1 MDKLRPFHLIVLAIF
16 GFSAILGLILFANF
30 GGVGGNAQALGR
42 VVIWGTLPQA
52 NMDAVLQTISA
63 NNDAYKEV
71 SYLEVPAQNFSTR
84 LSDALAS
91 GEGPDLALMPLEQVY
106 AERNKLQIIAF
117 SSIPQRTFIDSYLP
131 LFELLLTSEGT
142 YGVPFLADPLVLYY
156 NRTILSSASIVN
168 VPSVWE
174 GVAGLAPTLTVRD
187 NGGTISKSTIALGEY
202 TNIENARAIVSLLLL
217 QSGTPITE
225 MTAQGARAALQGE
238 KNFGSTPAESAVS
251 FYTQFADPAKTVYS
265 WNRSFSNSRQAF
277 ISGDVAFYIGF
288 ASELSYIRSANP
300 NLSFDIAQVPQPASA
315 TARTTYGQGY
325 VFVLPKQA
333 QNSQG
338 AFIVANDFTANAP
351 MQSAANAFY
360 MAPARKALL
369 STSPNSTYEPII
381 YASALTARSWLSPSP
396 VVTDGIFAGMIGNI
410 TSGRLDVSQALNA
423 AQQSL
428 DASIR

>member
-16 GFSAILGLILFANF
+16 GFAAILGLVLFANF

-52 NMDAVLQTISA
+52 TMESVLQSISA
-63 NNDAYKEV
+63 NNDSYKEV
-71 SYLEVPAQNFSTR
+71 SYVEVPAQNFASQ

-91 GEGPDLALMPLEQVY
+91 GTGPDLALMPLEQIY

-117 SSIPQRTFIDSYLP
+117 SSIPQRTFVDSYLP
-131 LFELLLTSEGT
+131 LFEILLTSEGT

-156 NRTILSSASIVN
+156 NRSILSSSNIVN

-174 GVAGLAPTLTVRD
+174 AVAGLAPTLSVRD
-187 NGGTISKSTIALGEY
+187 SGGTISRSTIALGEY
-202 TNIENARAIVSLLLL
+202 TNIENARAILSLLFL

-225 MTAQGARAALQGE
+225 MTAQGVRSALQGE
-238 KNFGSTPAESAVS
+238 KNFGSTPAESAVN

-265 WNRSFSNSRQAF
+265 WNRSFGNSRQAF
-277 ISGDVAFYIGF
+277 IAGDVAFYLGF

-315 TARTTYGQGY
+315 TSRTTYGEGY

-333 QNSQG
+333 LNPQG
-338 AFIVANDFTANAP
+338 AFIVANDFTTDQP
-351 MQSAANAFY
+351 MKTAANALF
-360 MAPARKALL
+360 MAPAKKSLL
-369 STSPNSTYEPII
+369 SANANSTYEPII
-381 YASALTARSWLSPSP
+381 YASALIARSWLSPSP